1 MERQNVDDIIIGGG
15 ILGLATAWHLRRRG
29 RSVRVLERGSF
40 AQGASIR
47 NFGMLW
53 PVGQPAGER
62 LETALRSRA
71 FWLEALAEAGIWHE
85 PRGSLHAVYHPLE
98 RQILEEFAAGA
109 DERGYSVSLLSAEAA
124 VCRSPRLRTEGLL
137 GALFSETEVCVD
149 PRLAVAGLTR
159 YLQQTGVEFCYQTA
173 ATSVDDGV
181 VEAAGS
187 IHRASQVWVCTG
199 DEMSGL
205 FAPEIKA
212 LGLFPC
218 KLQMMRTA
226 PVADGERI
234 GPMLAAGLTLAHY
247 ASFAGCPS
255 LPDLRAS
262 LAERHPGYAE
272 RGIHV
277 MVSQTPTG
285 ELTIGDSHEY
295 DADIDP
301 FNKVEID
308 EMILAYLRTYFDL
321 RDDRIASRWNGI
333 YAKHPTEAW
342 TILHPHQNAHIITGV
357 GGAGMTLS
365 FGVTDRAVRTV
376 LD

>member
-1 MERQNVDDIIIGGG
+1 MEQRKVDDIVIGGG
-15 ILGLATAWHLRRRG
+15 ILGLTTAWHLHRRG
-29 RSVRVLERGSF
+29 RSVRILERGSL

-47 NFGMLW
+47 NFGMIW
-53 PVGQPAGER
+53 PVGQPPGER

-98 RQILEEFAAGA
+98 RQLLEEFAAGA
-109 DERGYSVSLLSAEAA
+109 NERGYRVSMFDADAA
-124 VCRSPRLRTEGLL
+124 AARAPRLRTEGLL
-137 GALFSETEVCVD
+137 GGIYSDTEVCVD

-159 YLQQTGVEFCYQTA
+159 YLQQVGVEFCYQTA
-173 ATSVDDGV
+173 ATAVEDGV
-181 VEAAGS
+181 VEAAGAT
-187 IHRASQVWVCTG
+187 HRASQVWVCTG
-199 DEMSGL
+199 AEMSGL
-205 FAPEIKA
+205 FAPQIKA

-226 PVADGERI
+226 PVAGGERI

-247 ASFAGCPS
+247 GSFAGCAS
-255 LPDLRAS
+255 LPALRAS

-277 MVSQTPTG
+277 MVSQTPAG

-295 DADIDP
+295 GADIDP

-308 EMILAYLRTYFDL
+308 EMILDYLRTFFDL

-342 TILHPHQNAHIITGV
+342 TILHPQQNAHIITGV